1 MVIANWDS
9 YSFYNG
15 TYVVN
20 RTVPLLAKICVK
32 IIYQFIDAGSTAKQM
47 YVIGFS
53 AGGQT
58 AGFIGKGVQNLGR
71 ILGKLASFGMK
82 INLHAPAL
90 VAVVHAHYPYS
101 LYVGQLIAF
110 QLAILLDNLSP
121 FKVSILVLAATPINR
136 HP

>member
-1 MVIANWDS
+1 M
-9 YSFYNG
+9 
-15 TYVVN
+15 N

-71 ILGKLASFGMK
+71 ILGKL
-82 INLHAPAL
+82 
-90 VAVVHAHYPYS
+90 
-101 LYVGQLIAF
+101 
-110 QLAILLDNLSP
+110 
-121 FKVSILVLAATPINR
+121 VLRNENKFTCSCSGCRCSRTLPV
-136 HP
+136 